1 MGRETMEAV
10 DRYSI
15 HVFADELDGGY
26 VAVCPEFPGISAFG
40 DSREEALEEARVAL
54 ELAIETY
61 RDEGWPLPEPRG
73 IETQDLPSGEFRV
86 RLPRTMHAQLAKRA
100 ATEGVSQNQLVVA
113 YIAAGLAGQSWH
125 MAADVRTSRVAP
137 GGLLSLEAH
146 FSVGAA
152 AVTTHARHRRDDFTD
167 AADWQLA
174 GTVIGPDAGDE
185 TRHSWRDV
193 N

>member
-1 MGRETMEAV
+1 
-10 DRYSI
+10 
-15 HVFADELDGGY
+15 
-26 VAVCPEFPGISAFG
+26 SAFG
-40 DSREEALEEARVAL
+40 DSRAEALEEARVAL

-100 ATEGVSQNQLVVA
+100 TTEGVSQNQLVVA